1 MYWMVDA
8 SFTTDANLRKS
19 PPDLI
24 PLDGTLAGYRA
35 VLSRRLPYL
44 GNSLLIGLLTVA
56 LTSVV
61 SAPAGHALAKL
72 RPKGGGILSFPLL
85 AAQMI
90 PGVILAMGLCAILLS
105 TGWINTIP
113 GLVVADSTI
122 AVPFAVFIFTA
133 FMSAIPEEPLQA
145 AATDGAPYASVLSG
159 RPSCRPAETPSSQRP
174 CSQWNAIMARA
185 VVASIRRPFCSSSRR
200 STWRPGSRRD
210 R

>member
-1 MYWMVDA
+1 MVDA

-24 PLDGTLAGYRA
+24 SLDGTLAGYRA

-122 AVPFAVFIFTA
+122 EVPFAVLIFTA

-145 AATDGAPYASVLSG
+145 AATDGAVRFRTLWSTVLPAS
-159 RPSCRPAETPSSQRP
+159 R
-174 CSQWNAIMARA
+174 NA
-185 VVASIRRPFCSSSRR
+185 VVTASLFAVERHHGEGGGRLDPATVLLVIAQKYVAAGI
-200 STWRPGSRRD
+200 TAGSVKE
-210 R
+210 